1 MYRGAFCS
9 LVISGAV
16 ALGGAGGAA
25 AGPPQSG
32 GCAAFGGFMGWS
44 APNSAQTQ
52 HPLGQAVREV
62 TPFGPTLEQYKSSL
76 CG

>member
-1 MYRGAFCS
+1 MYRGVCCS
-9 LVISGAV
+9 LAVTAAV
-16 ALGGAGGAA
+16 ALAGAGSAA
-25 AGPPQSG
+25 AAPQAG

-62 TPFGPTLEQYKSSL
+62 TPFGPTLEQYKTSL
-76 CG
+76 CS